1 MGGVTAALDNL
12 SKPAWAGLLVLSF
25 ILFWPVGAA
34 LLAYRIWSPR
44 MNCWKNRAP
53 RWYEQQQNAG
63 MSGWYRGRHR
73 SSGNAAF
80 DEYRDETL
88 RRLEEEQ
95 KEFHEFLERLRK
107 AKDKY
112 EFDQFM
118 AERRRP
124 QPSSPPPSGPAPEPQ
139 AT

>member
-1 MGGVTAALDNL
+1 MGVTAALDNL

-34 LLAYRIWSPR
+34 LLAYLIWSRR
-44 MNCWKNRAP
+44 MNCWKHRAP
-53 RWYEQQQNAG
+53 RWHEQQRNAG
-63 MSGWYRGRHR
+63 MSGWYRGHYR

-95 KEFHEFLERLRK
+95 KEFRDFLERLRH
-107 AKDKY
+107 AKDKF

-118 AERRRP
+118 AERRRQ
-124 QPSSPPPSGPAPEPQ
+124 QPPSPPSDQTPPEPQ
-139 AT
+139 QA